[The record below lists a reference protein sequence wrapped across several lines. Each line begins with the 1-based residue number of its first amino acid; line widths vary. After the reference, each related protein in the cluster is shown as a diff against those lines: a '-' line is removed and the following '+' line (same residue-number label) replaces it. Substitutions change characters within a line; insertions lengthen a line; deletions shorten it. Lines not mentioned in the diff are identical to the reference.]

1 MRAIKGHF
9 ECNHGHDELSP
20 LPLASCSFERQMAAP
35 LIRRVARHRSAV
47 RYVSPR
53 RPAYLSSAGP
63 KYSCHQEREWT
74 VAAITIR
81 ESIRESIREAIR
93 ESIIEAIREAIR
105 GDERRS
111 EAIRGAQASNLLEGN
126 VLERDSRHLLQVLR
140 LDVMSLPKR
149 GLD

>member
-1 MRAIKGHF
+1 
-9 ECNHGHDELSP
+9 
-20 LPLASCSFERQMAAP
+20 MAAP

-111 EAIRGAQASNLLEGN
+111 EAIRGDQAPTCSSVTSWSVIRAISCRSSG
-126 VLERDSRHLLQVLR
+126 SITGS
-140 LDVMSLPKR
+140 MS
-149 GLD
+149 

>member
-1 MRAIKGHF
+1 
-9 ECNHGHDELSP
+9 
-20 LPLASCSFERQMAAP
+20 MAAP

-81 ESIRESIREAIR
+81 ESIREAIREAIRESTIESIIEAIR
-93 ESIIEAIREAIR
+93 ESIIEAIRV
-105 GDERRS
+105 RRS
-111 EAIRGAQASNLLEGN
+111 EAI
-126 VLERDSRHLLQVLR
+126 
-140 LDVMSLPKR
+140 KR
-149 GLD
+149 R